1 MEWKEGLL
9 TKAIK
14 EGKIFILDNLN
25 EANSTV
31 TERLNALLD
40 KKYDENKENRDKN
53 KFDIPE
59 NPLEDSIEINDNFRI
74 IGVCDSQKIDK
85 MSPAFLNRF
94 DLIVLEDQLEEINKG
109 DEFFFFF

>member
-1 MEWKEGLL
+1 MKKKESS
-9 TKAIK
+9 K
-14 EGKIFILDNLN
+14 
-25 EANSTV
+25 
-31 TERLNALLD
+31 
-40 KKYDENKENRDKN
+40 

-109 DEFFFFF
+109 DEKEFKLLIKTLFEKEEEKTQTDRIIETELDEFFDNDEEEEEEEKKKR